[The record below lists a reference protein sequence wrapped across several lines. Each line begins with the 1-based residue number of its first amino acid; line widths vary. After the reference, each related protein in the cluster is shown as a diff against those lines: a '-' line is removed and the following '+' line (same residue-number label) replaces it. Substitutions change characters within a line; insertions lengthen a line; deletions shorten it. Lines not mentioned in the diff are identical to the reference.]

1 MKQKLSRHDRAGSG
15 SRFVTHQEMR
25 RGCAVKAGE
34 DGLAMTIMTIML
46 SRSWAPPCLARNSPY
61 YVSKRKLCFRWRHNR
76 CRKRFIKIRIDV
88 GR

>member
-46 SRSWAPPCLARNSPY
+46 SRSWAPLVLREILPIMSPKGNS
-61 YVSKRKLCFRWRHNR
+61 VSDGDIIGVASALLRL
-76 CRKRFIKIRIDV
+76 
-88 GR
+88 G